1 MSTPKLTAGDWD
13 EIFNA
18 LETKAESVERGAYDF
33 FPGEAVSPNS
43 ETSAWAN
50 HLRRIMEK
58 IGDRRKLL

>member
-18 LETKAESVERGAYDF
+18 LETKAKSVERGAYDF
-33 FPGEAVSPNS
+33 FTGEADSPSS
-43 ETSAWAN
+43 ESLMWAN

-58 IGDRRKLL
+58 IGER